1 SQTASSWMAGV
12 IVVDYTGAQSKAIL
26 RTIYDC
32 IPRVGLHHTIPGPR
46 HGKKSLSTPLG
57 CRTTTTLTNGNGNRQ
72 CDSLLSPR
80 YHLLKSPLCCYC
92 AHELGFRIYLSR
104 FCFL

>member
-1 SQTASSWMAGV
+1 MAGV

-72 CDSLLSPR
+72 CDSLLSP
-80 YHLLKSPLCCYC
+80 LPLIEIALVLVRLNHVASYS
-92 AHELGFRIYLSR
+92 LRKRILSS
-104 FCFL
+104 C